1 MNHFPLLP
9 VEDEGRLHDPR
20 LRENFIEQ
28 IFVFRRWRS
37 LLAQKKSRGGLVE
50 FHTSHK
56 LLIMSHSEKHY
67 RVMGRLVA
75 QSKNFSLK
83 EVFNQYES
91 MLMEA
96 LRLKTTIKKN
106 TNVLLHMMGYFKTNL
121 SADEKREL
129 LEIIEQYRS
138 EYVPLIVPITLI
150 NHYVRKYGQDYLAK
164 QYYLHPHPV
173 ELKLRNHV

>member
-1 MNHFPLLP
+1 MERVKVYNDRGVAVNKGVGLFAREFMNHFPLLP

-83 EVFNQYES
+83 EVFNQYEY

-96 LRLKTTIKKN
+96 LRLKTTIKK
-106 TNVLLHMMGYFKTNL
+106 Y
-121 SADEKREL
+121 
-129 LEIIEQYRS
+129 
-138 EYVPLIVPITLI
+138 PIM
-150 NHYVRKYGQDYLAK
+150 
-164 QYYLHPHPV
+164 
-173 ELKLRNHV
+173 